1 MAFDP
6 QTLLTALRSLGF
18 YDFLLP
24 WLFTFAIVYGLLN
37 VAKPFGEAN
46 KKVSTA
52 LALVVAFFVT
62 GYAGTM
68 LSNFFINIFG
78 GASIVIAGILVILL
92 FVGMFGYNLK
102 DLPKAGALAV
112 LVIVGIVLWFLSVG
126 AAQGVGYLTLMSPDL
141 IALILIVVVI
151 VLAVWMIVRGGEEK
165 KEERPPGK

>member
-1 MAFDP
+1 
-6 QTLLTALRSLGF
+6 LLTAAKIFEKRIV
-18 YDFLLP
+18 
-24 WLFTFAIVYGLLN
+24 TAI
-37 VAKPFGEAN
+37 
-46 KKVSTA
+46 
-52 LALVVAFFVT
+52 ALVVSFFVT

-68 LSNFFINIFG
+68 LSSFFINIFG
-78 GASIVIAGILVILL
+78 GASIVIAGILVVLL

-102 DLPKAGALAV
+102 DLPKAGTLAV

-165 KEERPPGK
+165 PREERPPGK

>member
-6 QTLLTALRSLGF
+6 QTLMTALRSLGF

-24 WLFTFAIVYGLLN
+24 WLFTFAVVYGLLTA
-37 VAKPFGEAN
+37 AKIFE
-46 KKVSTA
+46 KRIVTA
-52 LALVVAFFVT
+52 IALVVSFFVT

-68 LSNFFINIFG
+68 LSSFFINIFG
-78 GASIVIAGILVILL
+78 GASIVIAGILVVLL

-102 DLPKAGALAV
+102 DLPKAGTLAV

-141 IALILIVVVI
+141 IALILIIVVI

-165 KEERPPGK
+165 PKEGEKK